1 MLVSLVPPTGPLQL
15 GRVPQQKVPA
25 SFEVALS
32 AQLCLLL
39 GTAVSLTLS
48 LGIMR
53 ILETCA
59 FLMTSLTTLIQRV
72 PLLNCPHIQLR
83 PRWTHPAHLS
93 AHAGF
98 LSNRCNHALHL
109 GVTSD
114 GAVPVSSQLLNTLN
128 FTLDFIFSPSPLH
141 SVHSRPIDHLS
152 VP

>member
-59 FLMTSLTTLIQRV
+59 FLMTSLTTLIQSSFAELPSYPAETAVDTPCPPVCSCRV
-72 PLLNCPHIQLR
+72 LVQQMQ
-83 PRWTHPAHLS
+83 PRFASGGHL
-93 AHAGF
+93 
-98 LSNRCNHALHL
+98 
-109 GVTSD
+109 
-114 GAVPVSSQLLNTLN
+114 
-128 FTLDFIFSPSPLH
+128 
-141 SVHSRPIDHLS
+141 
-152 VP
+152 